1 MRGLLMAF
9 FAIDFPG
16 HDAGTARARLRS
28 TKTTAKT
35 TTVKT
40 V

>member
-1 MRGLLMAF
+1 MRGLVLAS
-9 FAIDFPG
+9 ASLGLTGI
-16 HDAGTARARLRS
+16 AGAVARARS

-35 TTVKT
+35 TTAKT

>member
-1 MRGLLMAF
+1 MRGLVMAF
-9 FAIDFPG
+9 FAFHRTGP
-16 HDAGTARARLRS
+16 AGRDDARLRS

-35 TTVKT
+35 TVKT

>member
-1 MRGLLMAF
+1 MRGLLMAY
-9 FAIDFPG
+9 FAFDLTG
-16 HDAGTARARLRS
+16 HAAGGFRARFRP

-35 TTVKT
+35 TTKT